1 MKYIC
6 WIFFLGMTLPITAQ
20 NSYKHEKEERI
31 EAKMFPKKAL
41 ELLQHT
47 LPEKTKKVKYYK
59 EQDSLKI
66 SYEIKLK
73 FKGDSFSIEF
83 DKDGTLEDV
92 EVIIKK
98 REISTETY
106 DKIKS
111 YLNNQYDSFRIK
123 KIQRQYRNTSQI
135 ADKKVIED
143 AFQEHI
149 GNPFLY
155 EIIAEVKKAK
165 KRYFI
170 EITFSKHGDFQ
181 LVRTI
186 IGSSYDHILY

>member
-73 FKGDSFSIEF
+73 FKGNSFSIEF

-149 GNPFLY
+149 DFS
-155 EIIAEVKKAK
+155 II
-165 KRYFI
+165 
-170 EITFSKHGDFQ
+170 D
-181 LVRTI
+181 
-186 IGSSYDHILY
+186 